1 VTDPLYQRGANGLVA
16 EHECARELNQ
26 LLTAAGIT
34 CLTPQQDLE
43 HVKAAAVA
51 RVASELS
58 PQQLQRGIN
67 QGAALGRFIA
77 KALSD
82 DPAALALT
90 LPGPLAELDVGV
102 THVGYLTNARD
113 SADIALTF
121 VQDGAEVA
129 FLPISLKAYRGTLSS
144 LGSKSARASLTRVF
158 LSKEKV
164 ADAAFVSYFGDPGA
178 RFLASLADFKAVA
191 EYFYRSAPEGKEFL
205 DAYEARKGTR
215 RVDNKLRR
223 KELGYYYS
231 AQRGFKSEHVFAEQ
245 YVEMFSSGI
254 SRIDSEQAWDQFL
267 VGMRF
272 VLGMDQDVTT
282 LNALAR
288 DDGRVYRIVNSVVDG
303 AYADVRRV
311 LVSGCTFLLTHRP
324 GSGNIGVE
332 VAHDGLQVKCLQ
344 LAIWKDATI
353 QFKLDTVVR

>member
-1 VTDPLYQRGANGLVA
+1 VTNPLYQRGANGLVA
-16 EHECARELNQ
+16 EYECVRELNEV
-26 LLTAAGIT
+26 LAAAGIT
-34 CLTPQQDLE
+34 CLTPQDVLE
-43 HVKAAAVA
+43 QAKAAAVA
-51 RVASELS
+51 RVASDLT
-58 PQQLQRGIN
+58 PQQLQRGTN

-82 DPAALALT
+82 DPAALALM
-90 LPGPLAELDVGV
+90 LPAPLPELAVRV

-121 VQDGAEVA
+121 VHGGAEVA
-129 FLPISLKAYRGTLSS
+129 LLQISLKAYRGTVSS

-158 LSKEKV
+158 LGKEKV
-164 ADAAFVSYFGDPGA
+164 PDPVFASYFGEPGA

-191 EYFYRSAPEGKEFL
+191 DVFYRSAPEGQEFL

-215 RVDNKLRR
+215 KVDNKLRR
-223 KELGYYYS
+223 KELGDYYL
-231 AQRGFKSEHVFAEQ
+231 AQRGFKAEHVFAEQ
-245 YVEMFSSGI
+245 YVEMFSSGM
-254 SRIDSEQAWDQFL
+254 SRIDSEPSWAQFL

-282 LNALAR
+282 LNALAT
-288 DDGRVYRIVNSVVDG
+288 DDGSVYRIVNSVVDG

-311 LVSGCTFLLTHRP
+311 LVPGCTFVLTHRL

-332 VAHDGLQVKCLQ
+332 VAQAGLQVKCLQ
-344 LAIWKDATI
+344 LAMWKDATI